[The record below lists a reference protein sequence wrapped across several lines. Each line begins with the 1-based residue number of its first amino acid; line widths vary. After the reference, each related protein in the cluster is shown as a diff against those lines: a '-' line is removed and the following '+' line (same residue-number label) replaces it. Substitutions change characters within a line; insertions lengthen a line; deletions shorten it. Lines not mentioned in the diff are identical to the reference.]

1 MLSPEEL
8 EEFLGRLLR
17 RGRELQPSSE
27 AQLQQLAQVGAQELQ
42 AKLMMASG
50 LGEPAPQPGAL
61 EGAVN
66 QVIKLPTPPRPKED
80 PDELFDPQRD
90 LSPG

>member
-8 EEFLGRLLR
+8 EEFLSQLLR
-17 RGRELQPSSE
+17 RSGGLKPSSE
-27 AQLQQLAQVGAQELQ
+27 AQLQQLAHAGAQELQ
-42 AKLMMASG
+42 AKLMASEP
-50 LGEPAPQPGAL
+50 GESAPQPGTL

-90 LSPG
+90 ISPG